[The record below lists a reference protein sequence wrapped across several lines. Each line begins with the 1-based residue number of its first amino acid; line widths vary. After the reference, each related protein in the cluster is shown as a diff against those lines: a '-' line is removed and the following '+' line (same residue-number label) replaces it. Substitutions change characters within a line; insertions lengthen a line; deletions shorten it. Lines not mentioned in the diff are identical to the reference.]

1 MGVSN
6 EKFMNKIYCR
16 GRMLGALVASLAFMQ
31 TASADCVIEEE
42 TKRLDPVEVGF
53 CQADVVLTGNV
64 QIAMET
70 IRAFTEAGSSVTK
83 HFRIQRSTVIVK
95 DRFKGVA
102 ADKITIVGD
111 MYTKE
116 NSFLFKTGENYLI
129 FAKRLPVDEEFST
142 ANAACTVQPTL
153 LIADAKAAIKKLEQH
168 KSGARKIDCEKIRAK
183 ESH

>member
-1 MGVSN
+1 
-6 EKFMNKIYCR
+6 MNKLYCR
-16 GRMLGALVASLAFMQ
+16 GNILAALLAAFAFIP
-31 TASADCVIEEE
+31 TAFADCVIAEE
-42 TKRLDPVEVGF
+42 TKQLDPVEVGY

-111 MYTKE
+111 MYAKE
-116 NSFLFKTGENYLI
+116 NSFLFKTGQSYLV
-129 FAKRLPVDEEFST
+129 FAKRLPADEEFST
-142 ANAACTVQPTL
+142 ASAACTVQPTL
-153 LIADAKAAIKKLEQH
+153 LIADAKAALKQLEQH
-168 KSGARKIDCEKIRAK
+168 KSGVRKIDCEKIRAK
-183 ESH
+183 ESN